1 MLFSA
6 EMRIADFISD
16 IPGKGQSNATR
27 LRNPLVEWLFYPE
40 YVDLKGLAEDHHRV
54 HKEGKESGLMEQP
67 CRFPVTNQ
75 GNKKLHDTF
84 TCACFVFAMTSC

>member
-1 MLFSA
+1 MNLNAALKINYPAFTP
-6 EMRIADFISD
+6 ADV
-16 IPGKGQSNATR
+16 PTKGHSNATR

-54 HKEGKESGLMEQP
+54 HKEGKESALMEQP

-75 GNKKLHDTF
+75 G
-84 TCACFVFAMTSC
+84 